1 MRQTTIW
8 AGLGLVLF
16 LLAGCGSS
24 PKSNTQTQRYQCKLD
39 PQSCMYEG
47 AYEYDEE
54 AYAEQRAKELN
65 KASARKIKR
74 RGSWW

>member
-1 MRQTTIW
+1 MRQTTVW
-8 AGLGLVLF
+8 AGLGLLFF
-16 LLAGCGSS
+16 LLSGCTSS
-24 PKSNTQTQRYQCKLD
+24 PKSTTQTQSYQCKLN

-47 AYEYDEE
+47 AYEHDEE

-65 KASARKIKR
+65 KASARKLKR

>member
-1 MRQTTIW
+1 MKASTVW
-8 AGLGLVLF
+8 VGVSLSLF
-16 LLAGCGSS
+16 LLSGCGSS
-24 PKSNTQTQRYQCKLD
+24 PKSTTQTQRYQCKLD

-47 AYEYDEE
+47 AYEHDEE

-74 RGSWW
+74 RGGWW